1 MKRKFSIVLCILGVA
16 CILIGLFQVVSPSY
30 QYYKEQYNECME
42 LYETAKLE
50 MQTSLFYDI
59 RQNYADIASNVYGT
73 ALHWQSKIEQSN
85 IICIVL
91 CVLGGAAI
99 AVGILLPKRTTLHNN
114 NREKEL

>member
-1 MKRKFSIVLCILGVA
+1 MKRKFSIALCILGVA

-30 QYYKEQYNECME
+30 QYNKEQYNECME
-42 LYETAKLE
+42 LYESAKLE

-59 RQNYADIASNVYGT
+59 RQNYIDIVSDIYGT

-91 CVLGGAAI
+91 CVLGISLEVVAI
-99 AVGILLPKRTTLHNN
+99 CLLKHWNTKKQETIMI
-114 NREKEL
+114 